1 MIDYK
6 LYWIIYMLQKIFT
19 PVYRLV
25 NLIKILLL
33 DYNKILPDLFQ
44 LKREDIYEFMN
55 EIRKDV
61 PEYNK
66 DIIRDPE
73 IYRSIYEEKYGL
85 KFIDFQE
92 EKGPLGYF
100 SVIPDGLCD
109 EVVISINR
117 WWCRIAQLATFG
129 HEIGHFYWYLFFAQ
143 PGPYRFEEN
152 SEDIESLFK
161 SREEVFADIIVA
173 IGCYPYPI
181 VRDVLYAGINR
192 AWKDL
197 RIVERIKA
205 YVKAAKYLHSLYNI
219 WEMRYFESAFY
230 NIAATFHYMKL
241 RRALFEIYGV

>member
-1 MIDYK
+1 
-6 LYWIIYMLQKIFT
+6 MLQKIIT
-19 PVYRLV
+19 PVDRLRK
-25 NLIKILLL
+25 LIKMLLL
-33 DYNKILPDLFQ
+33 DYNRVLPDVLQ
-44 LKREDIYEFMN
+44 LNREEINEFVN

-85 KFIDFQE
+85 KFIDFQD

-117 WWCRIAQLATFG
+117 WWCRIAQLATFA
-129 HEIGHFYWYLFFAQ
+129 HEIGHFYWYLYFAR

-152 SEDIESLFK
+152 SEDIESLLK
-161 SREEVFADIIVA
+161 SREEIFADIIVA
-173 IGCYPYPI
+173 IGCYPYQV
-181 VRDVLYAGINR
+181 VREVLYGGMDTG
-192 AWKDL
+192 WKDL
-197 RIVERIKA
+197 PLIKRIRA
-205 YVKAAKYLHSLYNI
+205 YIRAAKYLHSLYNI